1 MVTLSRIGLVGIEIY
16 IINPVGLMIECGE
29 GQGGIR
35 DDPCLL
41 AFTVCFT
48 NICSLVLRAF
58 LFYS

>member
-1 MVTLSRIGLVGIEIY
+1 MVTLSRIGVVGIEIY

-35 DDPCLL
+35 DDPCCLL

-48 NICSLVLRAF
+48 NICYRTIENF
-58 LFYS
+58 L